1 MSTQGRDPYR
11 ILGVSPGVSDGD
23 LRAAYRRLVQIH
35 HPDHNNNSVES
46 TRRFEEIQRAYAEI
60 REQRE
65 RLSGAGREAPAS
77 ADPELDAR
85 LGDLERQVR
94 DAHASR
100 ERAKRAAREAAAETT
115 SRPSDEELGYVTTD
129 DSLGKILADARAELA
144 DRLGEADQHP
154 VGKRVSDLLDELAAK
169 LGDKSR

>member
-11 ILGVSPGVSDGD
+11 ILGVSPGLSDD
-23 LRAAYRRLVQIH
+23 ELRAAYRRLVQIH

-46 TRRFEEIQRAYAEI
+46 TRRFEEIESAYAEI

-65 RLSGAGREAPAS
+65 RLFGSEREAPAS
-77 ADPELDAR
+77 ADPDLDGR

-94 DAHASR
+94 DAYASR
-100 ERAKRAAREAAAETT
+100 ERAKRAAREAAAETP
-115 SRPSDEELGYVTTD
+115 SRPSDEELGYVSTD
-129 DSLGKILADARAELA
+129 DSFGKILADARAELA

-169 LGDKSR
+169 LGGRPR